1 MVFMSA
7 PWLSVLIPI
16 YNVEKYLEDCIV
28 SVTSQVDAGV
38 EILLVDDCSTDS
50 SLMLAEAIVTKS
62 AHPIRLLRHTKNGGL
77 SAARN
82 TLLEAANGEYIWF
95 LDSDDVLKSDAIESL
110 KNIVNKHNPD
120 LILCDYEIWYPD
132 NIHENKHVKSFAGIA
147 NHLLDNPMA
156 LFSGLFESGRLHS
169 WSKISKKSLWAD
181 NLRFPE
187 GCYFEDVATT
197 PRLALRVESYFYV
210 DSPWVGYRQRD
221 QSILSNLNEQKIRHM
236 IAALRDIDS
245 DWFSKHEDCIDDK
258 QLYSFYKYAIRIFF
272 YAKTELKRIHRVDL
286 LPEYRAFF
294 FEVLNRNKIAL
305 ALLCAR
311 NSDFARFFKVVLLV

>member
-1 MVFMSA
+1 MVFMSV
-7 PWLSVLIPI
+7 PWLSVLIPV
-16 YNVEKYLEDCIV
+16 YNVEEYLEDCIR
-28 SVTSQVDAGV
+28 SVISQVDTGV
-38 EILLVDDCSTDS
+38 EIVLIDDCSTDG
-50 SLMLAEAIVTKS
+50 SLMLAEAIVTDS
-62 AHPIRLLRHTKNGGL
+62 VYPIRLLRHEKNSGL

-82 TLLEAANGEYIWF
+82 TLLEAASGEYIWF
-95 LDSDDVLKSDAIESL
+95 LDSDDVLKSDAIVSL

-132 NIHENKHVKSFAGIA
+132 NVHENKHVKSFAGIA
-147 NHLLDNPMA
+147 NRLLDNPLD

-169 WSKISKKSLWAD
+169 WSKISKRSLWTD

-187 GCYFEDVATT
+187 GRYFEDVVTT

-210 DSPWVGYRQRD
+210 DSPWVGYRQRE
-221 QSILSNLNEQKIRHM
+221 QSILSSLDEKKIKHM
-236 IAALRDIDS
+236 IAALRGIEN
-245 DWFSKHEDCIDDK
+245 DWISKHKHCGDDK
-258 QLYSFYKYAIRIFF
+258 GLYSFYKYAIRIFF
-272 YAKTELKRIHRVDL
+272 YAKTELKKIHRADL

-311 NSDFARFFKVVLLV
+311 NSDFARFVKLVFLV